1 MLIDGVENDDQLAH
15 AGDEGDFGLFA
26 LGPQPLIVDLKDG
39 VMAGGGGQGHAPAC
53 PASGRGQARSRR
65 RRGRAAPARARPI
78 TGLRPHLHCCS
89 PPNAPMGR
97 EERVRGPLG
106 VEAFDPDAPTKFSS
120 RADRLQ
126 AGGKLPLAGA
136 TRSVGHDNPE

>member
-1 MLIDGVENDDQLAH
+1 M
-15 AGDEGDFGLFA
+15 
-26 LGPQPLIVDLKDG
+26 
-39 VMAGGGGQGHAPAC
+39 
-53 PASGRGQARSRR
+53 
-65 RRGRAAPARARPI
+65 
-78 TGLRPHLHCCS
+78 
-89 PPNAPMGR
+89 
-97 EERVRGPLG
+97 RGPLG